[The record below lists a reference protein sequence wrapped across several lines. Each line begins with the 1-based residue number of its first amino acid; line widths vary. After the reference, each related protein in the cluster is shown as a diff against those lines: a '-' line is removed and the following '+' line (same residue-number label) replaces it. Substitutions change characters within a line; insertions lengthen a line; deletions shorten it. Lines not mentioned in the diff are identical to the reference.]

1 MPSKKLK
8 EFLDSHDVKYVSI
21 SHSLAFTGLEIA
33 KSAHVPTKIL
43 AKTVILK
50 IDGEPAMM
58 VLPVAYKIDMEN
70 LSQALQG
77 VTVELATEQ
86 EFFSWFPDCEVG
98 AMPPFGN
105 LYSMKVY
112 VAERLTEN
120 EDIVFNAGTHSEVI
134 QMPYQDYENLV
145 QPTMVVLGEW
155 AIVVD

>member
-1 MPSKKLK
+1 MPSAKLK
-8 EFLDSHDVKYVSI
+8 AFLDSQNVKYVSI
-21 SHSLAFTGLEIA
+21 THSLAFTGLDIA
-33 KSAHVPTKIL
+33 KSAHIPTKKL

-58 VLPVAYKIDMEN
+58 VLPAAYKIDMEN

-77 VTVELATEQ
+77 AAIELSTEQ
-86 EFFSWFPDCEVG
+86 EFFKWFPDCEVG

-105 LYSMKVY
+105 LYDMKVY

-134 QMPYQDYENLV
+134 QMPYEDYEKLV
-145 QPTMVVLGEW
+145 QPTMIVLDE
-155 AIVVD
+155 